1 MTSISVDQLSLSR
14 GKAGEWYDHRGGSRV
29 VRDIQAGITHES
41 MRFICQK
48 AVAKSTLVENAHADM
63 TKTLTLI
70 GAFSGM
76 ANMFLVALDFC
87 RTDWNQKKH
96 LEQNWESDCPGL
108 RTIPQMWSG
117 PRS

>member
-1 MTSISVDQLSLSR
+1 MTSISVDQLSLSTR

-48 AVAKSTLVENAHADM
+48 AVAKSTLVGNSPENTM
-63 TKTLTLI
+63 PQMSTLV
-70 GAFSGM
+70 GAFSGI

-87 RTDWNQKKH
+87 RTDWNEKKT
-96 LEQNWESDCPGL
+96 S
-108 RTIPQMWSG
+108 
-117 PRS
+117 